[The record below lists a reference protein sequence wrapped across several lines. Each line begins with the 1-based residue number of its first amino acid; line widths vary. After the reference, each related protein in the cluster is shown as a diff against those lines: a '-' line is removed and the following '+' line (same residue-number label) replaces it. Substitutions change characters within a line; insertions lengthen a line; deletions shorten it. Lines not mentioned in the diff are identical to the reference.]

1 MVSVVF
7 VIVVAVRLL
16 LPLLIPRYPLPA
28 ILASLVVD
36 AADQTI
42 FQAFGFDPPGYQGYD
57 KAMDVYYLA
66 IAYLATLRNWT
77 NTGAFEVSRFL
88 YFYRLVGVVAS
99 AGSVLIRSFEYVGA
113 DDPEVEEL
121 TR

>member
-1 MVSVVF
+1 VVSVVF
-7 VIVVAVRLL
+7 VIVVAVRLR

-77 NTGAFEVSRFL
+77 NTGAFGWSGWWPSSSR
-88 YFYRLVGVVAS
+88 R
-99 AGSVLIRSFEYVGA
+99 
-113 DDPEVEEL
+113 
-121 TR
+121 